1 MTNEESKR
9 IIDEN
14 AAMAVACT
22 YNVLFTNDIV
32 SGLALD
38 AVESQAGGEQG
49 RTGTEKVREN
59 C

>member
-38 AVESQAGGEQG
+38 AVESVAT
-49 RTGTEKVREN
+49 RPSRR
-59 C
+59 